1 MGEASRISGKTK
13 VIAVVGTPIEHSL
26 SPAMHNTSFE
36 HLGIDCVFLASMSKK
51 KKILNL
57 LSKV

>member
-26 SPAMHNTSFE
+26 SPAMP
-36 HLGIDCVFLASMSKK
+36 
-51 KKILNL
+51 
-57 LSKV
+57 